1 MRNGYKTLAFVG
13 GGNMAGAIIGG
24 LVQRG
29 YPAALIHVADPSDLA
44 RQRLAD
50 QFGVE
55 IHETN
60 QEAVAAAE
68 VVVLAVKPQ
77 VLADVCQD
85 LMAELQGHGDRLYL
99 SIAAGIPLASLKTY
113 LKDSPRIVRAMPNTP
128 ALVGLGMTG
137 LYAAAGTRE
146 ADKLFCQ
153 SLLEAVG
160 KVLWVDEEAGINTV
174 IAAAGSAPAYF
185 FLLME
190 AMQQTAMAMGLSAED
205 ARLLI
210 AQTAAGAAQMAVER
224 DLPFATMR
232 EQVTSKGGTTA
243 AALAVFNDQGFSATV
258 DAAMHAAVVRAEEM
272 AREF

>member
-1 MRNGYKTLAFVG
+1 MRDGYKSLAFVG
-13 GGNMAGAIIGG
+13 GGNMARAIIGG

-29 YPAALIHVADPSDLA
+29 YPAPLIHVADPSDLA

-50 QFGVE
+50 QFGVNT
-55 IHETN
+55 HEFN
-60 QEAVAAAE
+60 SDAAAAAE

-77 VLADVCQD
+77 VLADVCHD
-85 LMAELQGHGDRLYL
+85 LMAQLDGHGDRLYL

-113 LKDSPRIVRAMPNTP
+113 LQGAPRIVRAMPNTP

-137 LYAAAGTRE
+137 LYAPPGVHGN
-146 ADKLFCQ
+146 DKHYCEG
-153 SLLEAVG
+153 LLEAVG
-160 KVLWVDEEAGINTV
+160 KVLWVADEDGINSV

-190 AMQQTAMAMGLSAED
+190 AMQQAAMSMGLSAED

-210 AQTAAGAAQMAVER
+210 AQTAAGSAQMALEQP
-224 DLPFATMR
+224 LPFATLR
-232 EQVTSKGGTTA
+232 QQVTSTGGTTA
-243 AALAVFNDQGFSATV
+243 AALAVFEGQGFSTTV
-258 DAAMHAAVVRAEEM
+258 AAAMQAAVARAEEM

>member
-1 MRNGYKTLAFVG
+1 MRNGYKTLAFIG

-29 YPAALIHVADPSDLA
+29 YPATLIHVSDPSDLA

-50 QFGVE
+50 QFGVLV
-55 IHETN
+55 HETN
-60 QEAVAAAE
+60 AEAAAAAE

-77 VLADVCQD
+77 VLGEVCQA

-99 SIAAGIPLASLKTY
+99 SIAAGIPVASLKTY
-113 LKDSPRIVRAMPNTP
+113 LQGSPRIIRAMPNTP
-128 ALVGLGMTG
+128 ALVGMGMTG
-137 LYAAAGTRE
+137 LFASPGVKE
-146 ADKLFCQ
+146 SDKLFCQ
-153 SLLEAVG
+153 ALLEAVG
-160 KVLWVDEEAGINTV
+160 KVLWVADEDGINTV

-190 AMQQTAMAMGLSAED
+190 AMQQSTVAMGLSAED

-210 AQTAAGAAQMAVER
+210 AQTAAGAAQMALER

-243 AALAVFNDQGFSATV
+243 AALAVFQQQGFSETV
-258 DAAMHAAVVRAEEM
+258 DAAMQAAVARAEEM